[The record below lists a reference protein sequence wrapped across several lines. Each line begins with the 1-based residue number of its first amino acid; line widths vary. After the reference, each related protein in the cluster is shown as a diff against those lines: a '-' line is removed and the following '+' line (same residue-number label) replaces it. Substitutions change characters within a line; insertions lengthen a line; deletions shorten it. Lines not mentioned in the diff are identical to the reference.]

1 MRQQQNSRNEQTDSQ
16 DQPKLPGARLSHLE
30 RSNIENARERH
41 QDTEERAEIPLHKQ
55 AAEARDLLRAEAIDR
70 DDRVKQRKDQRRRRD
85 RQAGVVLANLLGLL
99 LTLLLRDVE
108 VRQTD
113 QPGQHEQRAD
123 QIGIPAVAA
132 ERDGQHGRLH
142 AEGNDVTQGVD
153 LNAEGLLLLRA
164 VLFGARDFPVEHVA
178 KAAEQQAEARENR
191 VRRSGHSQRDAADRR
206 NEAHIGEHHR
216 IIINTN
222 HFDPSF
228 VEFSVSSVIIL
239 LSRICV
245 RSSSA

>member
-108 VRQTD
+108 VAR
-113 QPGQHEQRAD
+113 R
-123 QIGIPAVAA
+123 ISPA
-132 ERDGQHGRLH
+132 
-142 AEGNDVTQGVD
+142 
-153 LNAEGLLLLRA
+153 
-164 VLFGARDFPVEHVA
+164 
-178 KAAEQQAEARENR
+178 
-191 VRRSGHSQRDAADRR
+191 S
-206 NEAHIGEHHR
+206 
-216 IIINTN
+216 TN
-222 HFDPSF
+222 SEPT
-228 VEFSVSSVIIL
+228 
-239 LSRICV
+239 R
-245 RSSSA
+245 